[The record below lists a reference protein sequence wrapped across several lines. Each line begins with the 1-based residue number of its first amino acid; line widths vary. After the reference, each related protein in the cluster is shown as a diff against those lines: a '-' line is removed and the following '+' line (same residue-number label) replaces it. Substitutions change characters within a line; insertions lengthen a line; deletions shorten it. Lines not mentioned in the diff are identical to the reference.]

1 MHEHV
6 YTHKQPRLTV
16 DLHSTNNHELNQR
29 PTTPTP
35 NNCRSKIFSS
45 VIFWM
50 ASWSCLA
57 FSTCASFCDIFGKLE
72 FLSWRLIPVLKQKTA
87 SKTET
92 QQNHGNRIMALHQK
106 KNQPV
111 SETTKQH
118 SGHITGQWWVFKWF
132 QENNISNHIKPLFP
146 VRVVFEGS
154 YRGHPTKKSHNE
166 ANRFLALK
174 SWKMMLLNLN
184 WLAIWGNISIPNS

>member
-1 MHEHV
+1 MIQAIIMHEHV

-106 KNQPV
+106 KTSPYQKQPNSIV
-111 SETTKQH
+111 ATLRD
-118 SGHITGQWWVFKWF
+118 SGGSSNGFRKITYQT
-132 QENNISNHIKPLFP
+132 ISNPCF
-146 VRVVFEGS
+146 R
-154 YRGHPTKKSHNE
+154 
-166 ANRFLALK
+166 
-174 SWKMMLLNLN
+174 
-184 WLAIWGNISIPNS
+184 WG